1 MNKAGRGGTLR
12 ILSPSEPWGPWRH
25 LDGFCENQGKG
36 EPQAPTCFTLSSV
49 TMACFAQ

>member
-1 MNKAGRGGTLR
+1 MASVK
-12 ILSPSEPWGPWRH
+12 
-25 LDGFCENQGKG
+25 QGKG